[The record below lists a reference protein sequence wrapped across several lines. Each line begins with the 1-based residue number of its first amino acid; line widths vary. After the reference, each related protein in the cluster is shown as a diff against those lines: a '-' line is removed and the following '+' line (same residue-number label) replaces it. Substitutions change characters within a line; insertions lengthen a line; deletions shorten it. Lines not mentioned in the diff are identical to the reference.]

1 MTATVTTEERSEMAP
16 TRAEVAEA
24 LSPHKNMLLTTFK
37 KDGTP
42 VPTPVTVAVDEGR
55 IFFRTYS
62 DAWKFKRMRRN
73 PHVEVAPATFRGKP
87 LGPTMPA
94 RARRLGGEDAAVARR
109 ALARRA
115 PLLQRFLVPW
125 MHRLMRYTTIHY
137 ELTAD

>member
-1 MTATVTTEERSEMAP
+1 MNDTLAK
-16 TRAEVAEA
+16 A

-42 VPTPVTVAVDEGR
+42 VPTPVTVAVEDGR

-73 PHVEVAPATFRGKP
+73 PHVEVAPSTFRGKP
-87 LGPTMPA
+87 LGPAMPG
-94 RARRLGGEDAAVARR
+94 RVRRLEGDDVAVARR

-115 PLLQRFLVPW
+115 PLLQRFLVPLL
-125 MHRLMRYTTIHY
+125 HRVMRYTTIHY
-137 ELTAD
+137 ELTADNG

>member
-1 MTATVTTEERSEMAP
+1 MNDTLEKT
-16 TRAEVAEA
+16 
-24 LSPHKNMLLTTFK
+24 LSPHKSMLLTTFK

-42 VPTPVTVAVDEGR
+42 VPTPVTVAVEEGR

-73 PHVEVAPATFRGKP
+73 PQVEVAPSTFRGKP
-87 LGPTMPA
+87 LGPTMAA
-94 RARRLGGEDAAVARR
+94 RARRLEGDDVAVARR

-125 MHRLMRYTTIHY
+125 LHRIMRYTTVHY
-137 ELTAD
+137 ELVSR

>member
-1 MTATVTTEERSEMAP
+1 
-16 TRAEVAEA
+16 
-24 LSPHKNMLLTTFK
+24 
-37 KDGTP
+37 
-42 VPTPVTVAVDEGR
+42 
-55 IFFRTYS
+55 
-62 DAWKFKRMRRN
+62 MRRN